1 MSTLKKSKLLQM
13 IIGVLSAVLL
23 LFAGY
28 ILGEKIS
35 FPETDFWNK
44 AEPIIFVGYMLIY
57 IASLSLL
64 AIFAKSHDLKFLYY
78 PAFAI
83 CLTSTTS
90 ALLHWRIEESL
101 WLIVMPL
108 SEYFG
113 LPIRAVTRAIE
124 KLTTYTVYVND
135 GDYSYDYEETLLW
148 EHDTLNIF
156 VIITFISIIVYQ
168 LYTETAE
175 QDITKGRWRIEGPAR
190 TAAIAT
196 IASYGTF
203 IITTFL
209 CYLVPQN
216 LFTDII
222 GVVLAHLCIAATF
235 FIAPVTLPVILIC
248 YMLMQAFSEA
258 RQCSN
263 PRLYFNPLVISAI
276 TICILGS
283 VIMVKTM
290 LSCF

>member
-1 MSTLKKSKLLQM
+1 MTTLKNSKLLQI
-13 IIGVLSAVLL
+13 IIGVLSAGIL

-28 ILGEKIS
+28 ALGEMVT

-57 IASLSLL
+57 MASLSVL
-64 AIFAKSHDLKFLYY
+64 AIISKSHNLKYMYY

-83 CLTSTTS
+83 CLTSVVS
-90 ALLHWRIEESL
+90 ALVQWRIEDSL
-101 WLIVMPL
+101 WLIAMPL
-108 SEYFG
+108 AEYFG
-113 LPIRAVTRAIE
+113 LPVRTFTKAME
-124 KLTTYTVYVND
+124 KLTTYTVYVDD
-135 GDYSYDYEETLLW
+135 GEYSYDYEETLLR
-148 EHDTLNIF
+148 ECDALLIFIVITLIS
-156 VIITFISIIVYQ
+156 VIAYQ

-175 QDITKGRWRIEGPAR
+175 QDIIKRRWRIEGPAR
-190 TAAIAT
+190 TASIAT

-203 IITTFL
+203 IFLVFL
-209 CYLVPQN
+209 CYLLPHS
-216 LFTDII
+216 LFTDIL
-222 GVVLAHLCIAATF
+222 GVLLAPLCIIATF
-235 FIAPVTLPVILIC
+235 LTVPVTLPVILIS
-248 YMLMQAFSEA
+248 YVLMEAISEG
-258 RQCSN
+258 RERSN